1 MDYNGHMADAF
12 YLWAFGE
19 AGEALFHVVGIDAAY
34 RATGHS
40 LYTAETHLNYLKEM
54 HLGDA
59 ILVET
64 QMIGLDEKRI
74 HLFHRMRNAAG
85 DLVATNEIMLL
96 HVDTRLAKTAPMT
109 GSVLEGLRAI
119 QLAHK
124 DLPRPDQLGRV
135 MAVKAK

>member
-1 MDYNGHMADAF
+1 MSSASTRPIG
-12 YLWAFGE
+12 
-19 AGEALFHVVGIDAAY
+19 
-34 RATGHS
+34 ATGHS